1 MHIACRDDLVTYII
15 ILILY
20 QEYYI
25 KKLLRKFDKYD
36 FKIVSTPYDINSQLK
51 KDKSEGIFYGTL
63 SSSAASCK
71 FSQKPPVSKY
81 AYLNASKCKLTFK

>member
-51 KDKSEGIFYGTL
+51 KDKCEGISYGTL
-63 SSSAASCK
+63 SSSTAPWK
-71 FSQKPPVSKY
+71 FSQKPPVSEY
-81 AYLNASKCKLTFK
+81 ASLSASKCKLTFK